1 MMLQVLTREH
11 LDMIHESA
19 LNVLKNVGVKVSTDE
34 AIKKFLDAGAIV
46 DQKQKTVKIP
56 EDLVKEFIK
65 KSPSS
70 FTLTGR
76 DEKYEVNIARGK
88 INTRPSTG
96 LVSILDLK
104 SGEWRKASCE
114 DVIIVAR
121 IIDYL
126 ESISINATH
135 LFPSDVPLEIN
146 DVYSFKIVLENTVK
160 PIVVSPLTLDTL
172 KYMWRIAAAVRNE
185 EDLKKKP
192 LFSVLNCPASPLILR
207 DDISIFCAERG
218 IPTIINSAP
227 VVGVSSPVTLA
238 GTMVLQS
245 AEALATLT
253 LIQLTNPGSPVV
265 WGCKSTPLD
274 MRYGTPL
281 AGAVEIGLLSAG
293 AVQVAHYY
301 NLPAEGF
308 GPRTDS
314 KALDEQAGIERTFLS
329 VLPALAG
336 AEIISG
342 AGCVEAVAT
351 FSIEQLI
358 IDGEL
363 YEMIF
368 RVLRGISVDEEK
380 LAVKVIE
387 RVGIGGNFLKDISTV
402 KHYRSEFLICDLF
415 DKRDRA
421 TWVNLGS
428 KRIEQIAS
436 ERAKKILAEHTPPPL
451 EEGKKKIIESIMKNL
466 EKRRS

>member
-1 MMLQVLTREH
+1 MELQVLAKEH

-19 LNVLKNVGVKVSTDE
+19 LNVLKNVGVKVVTNE
-34 AIKKFLDAGAIV
+34 AMKKFLDAGAVV
-46 DQKQKTVKIP
+46 DQKQKTVKIQ
-56 EDLVKEFIK
+56 EDLVKESLK

-76 DEKYEVNIARGK
+76 DKKYEVNIIRGK
-88 INTRPSTG
+88 VNTRPSTG
-96 LVSILDLK
+96 LVSILDSK
-104 SGEWRKASCE
+104 SGEWRKSRCE
-114 DVIIVAR
+114 DVAVVAR

-126 ESISINATH
+126 KSISINATH
-135 LFPSDVPLEIN
+135 LFPSDVLLEFN
-146 DVYSFKIVLENTVK
+146 DVYSFKIVLENTGK
-160 PIVVSPLTLDTL
+160 PIVVSPLTLNTL
-172 KYMWRIAAAVRNE
+172 EYMWRIAAAVRDI
-185 EDLKKKP
+185 EDLRERP
-192 LFSVLNCPASPLILR
+192 LFSVLNCPASPLTLR

-314 KALDEQAGIERTFLS
+314 KTLDEQAGIERTFLS

-358 IDGEL
+358 IDSEL

-368 RVLRGISVDEEK
+368 RALKGISVDEEK
-380 LAVKVIE
+380 LTVKVIE
-387 RVGIGGNFLKDISTV
+387 RVGIGGNFLKDTSTV
-402 KHYRSEFLICDLF
+402 KHYRSEFLVCDLF

-428 KRIEQIAS
+428 KRIEQIAG
-436 ERAKKILAEHTPPPL
+436 ERARKILAEHSPPPL
-451 EEGKKKIIESIMKNL
+451 EEEEKKKMENVVNNL
-466 EKRRS
+466 EKNRF